1 MQMNQLL
8 KKIVLTTLISAT
20 LTVGLAAQAGGLKLP
35 PYKKVR
41 LKNGMTLLLM
51 ERHTVPLV
59 DFNVIIRTGAAADS
73 AGKEGQASMAA
84 NLLRKGTKTRS
95 ADQFSSELDFIGGQF
110 FVNVTQDDSSIFA
123 EFVKKDIDKG
133 LELLADVLLNPAFP
147 QDEFSKLLKQR
158 VDGLKSSKDQA
169 QAVIGTY
176 FNAYLYG
183 HHPYG
188 RPVNGDEKSLASLTR
203 DDVQKF
209 YQTFYAPG
217 NIILAVAGDFSTA
230 EMEKMLTSK
239 FGAWPARQTPATS
252 VAEAAPVTGKRLLL
266 IDKPDSTQTY
276 YRIGNIGIT
285 RTNPDRVY
293 LEVVNTL
300 FGGRFT
306 SMLNSEL
313 RIKSG
318 LTYGASAFFDQRKN
332 RGPFAIATYTKNAT
346 TGQAIDKTLEV
357 LQRLHEKGIT
367 EEELKSAKNYILGQ
381 FPPTIETSGQLAGLL
396 AELEFYGLDEREINE
411 FTAKINAMTVADAQR
426 VIKQYYPLDNL
437 VFVIIGKA
445 SEIGDKV
452 KKYAPRIDRLS
463 ISEPG
468 FGGTGSGTPESGSQ
482 RDSNPAR

>member
-1 MQMNQLL
+1 MEEIPMKRLL
-8 KKIVLTTLISAT
+8 KAIVLAT
-20 LTVGLAAQAGGLKLP
+20 LVPVILAMGLAASAAAQAGGLKLP

-59 DFNVIIRTGAAADS
+59 DFSVIVRTGAAADA

-84 NLLRKGTKTRS
+84 NLLRKGTGTRT

-110 FVNVTQDDSSIFA
+110 FVSVTQDDSSIFA
-123 EFVKKDIDKG
+123 EFVKKDMSKG
-133 LELLADVLLNPAFP
+133 LELLADVIQNPAFP

-158 VDGLKSSKDQA
+158 LDGLKSSKDQA
-169 QAVIGTY
+169 QAVIGAY

-183 HHPYG
+183 RHPYG
-188 RPVNGDEKSLASLTR
+188 RPINGDERSLAGLTR

-209 YQTFYAPG
+209 YQTFYTPG
-217 NIILAVAGDFSTA
+217 NIILAVAGDLSAA
-230 EMEKMLTSK
+230 EMEKMISEK
-239 FGAWPARQTPATS
+239 FGTWPSRQAPATS
-252 VAEAAPVTGKRLLL
+252 VAEVAPVTGKRLLL

-293 LEVVNTL
+293 LDVVNTL

-318 LTYGASAFFDQRKN
+318 LTYGAGSFFDQRKN
-332 RGPFAIATYTKNAT
+332 RGPFVIATFTKNAT
-346 TGQAIDKTLEV
+346 TAQAIDKTLEV

-367 EEELKSAKNYILGQ
+367 EEELRSAKNYILGQ

-396 AELEFYGLDEREINE
+396 AELEFYGLDEREIND
-411 FTAKINAMTVADAQR
+411 FTTKINAMTVADAQR

-437 VFVIIGKA
+437 VFVMIGKA
-445 SEIGDKV
+445 SEIGEVV
-452 KKYAPRIDRLS
+452 KKYAPKIDTLS

-468 FGGTGSGTPESGSQ
+468 FGNVGAGTSAG
-482 RDSNPAR
+482 R